1 MIDLVSASPYVAY
14 LGPLM
19 VLGMLVK
26 SWGGFKTSGANATK
40 TLVDSATGVV
50 KTLRGEVDELEKDLA
65 EARRKVKTLTADL
78 GTAQSEITDLRGQV
92 ERMSKDLSAAHDEL
106 AQVRGERGLPQ

>member
-1 MIDLVSASPYVAY
+1 VIDLVSASPYVAY

-50 KTLRGEVDELEKDLA
+50 KTLRGEVDELEKDLV

-78 GTAQSEITDLRGQV
+78 AGAQAEVADLRGQV
-92 ERMSKDLSAAHDEL
+92 DRMSKELSAAHTELEKVRDEK
-106 AQVRGERGLPQ
+106 RLP